1 MEQQS
6 SESLGCPQVEEDLL
20 SQRSGSNDSGRPPLV
35 EVGRQSQRSDD
46 SDRESTTASEGS
58 DGSVVYRRGVPWPVN
73 PDATGRT
80 WFSAVRYL
88 APDGGLRGQYF
99 HKYTELVENFTR
111 LYVNLQAVHRFNRQH
126 SSGLLGEEDSAQPPT
141 VETVRSWTPGKRKL
155 ILDWEPKL
163 NQFLQQWQD
172 NREWNWTPSETERD
186 AAVAQFCRFVDQ
198 WWAECCPIGEQFGE
212 QFAS

>member
-6 SESLGCPQVEEDLL
+6 SESLSPSQVEEDLL

-99 HKYTELVENFTR
+99 HKYTELLEHFLR
-111 LYVNLQAVHRFNRQH
+111 LYVNLQAVHRFRQH

-163 NQFLQQWQD
+163 NQFVQQWRE